1 MGAHS
6 SANCWRRGGR
16 LLPEEGLRDCRNFW
30 GGLPSSET
38 IAEAYFGSGV
48 ALQQSGKK
56 IESRAG
62 GQRMSTMIERAA
74 VGGSAIRAPCRRRWH
89 DDREVTL

>member
-1 MGAHS
+1 MATHS
-6 SANCWRRGGR
+6 IANCWRRGGR

-38 IAEAYFGSGV
+38 FAEAGFGSGV

-62 GQRMSTMIERAA
+62 GQGMSTMVELAA
-74 VGGSAIRAPCRRRWH
+74 VVGSAIRKPCRRHWH
-89 DDREVTL
+89 DDLEAAL